1 MANVTGAQIRKLMN
15 WVLPKNVEGLAGL
28 AYDALQPRR
37 HDNAALEG
45 RHAGERRCFVLGNG
59 PSLAKMDLAPLADE
73 YTIGANSFYKH
84 PQASAVGLRYLCV
97 GDPHFMRDTPECVTW
112 HQTLCQK
119 MPRTV
124 FLLHS
129 DAERLVRKN
138 GLYQGREIYFVR
150 TGLTT
155 PTAVFARIDFTRAL
169 NVGTTTGTLVAI
181 PLAMY
186 LGFSEIYLVGFDAN
200 WLDNYDGSYHFYDKH
215 ELFPEFDSVSADT
228 RGFSYED
235 EVTMVLREYQ
245 SHRLLRQIAQS
256 RGVKLVNAT
265 LGGRLDMH
273 PRVEF
278 RSLFAGPR

>member
-1 MANVTGAQIRKLMN
+1 MNPAQIRKLMS
-15 WVLPKNVEGLAGL
+15 WVLPKNMEGLAGL
-28 AYDALQPRR
+28 AYDAVQPRLLA
-37 HDNAALEG
+37 NGALKG
-45 RHAGERRCFVLGNG
+45 RHAGERRCFVIGNG
-59 PSLAKMDLAPLADE
+59 PSLAKMDLAPLANE

-84 PQASAVGLRYLCV
+84 PQAATVGLRYLCV
-97 GDPHFMRDTPECVTW
+97 GDPHFMRNTPECVAW
-112 HQTLCQK
+112 HQTLCEK

-124 FLLHS
+124 FLLHN
-129 DAERLVRKN
+129 DAEPLVRDN
-138 GLYQGREIYFVR
+138 GLYQGRELYFVR

-155 PTAVFARIDFTRAL
+155 PTAAFARIDFTRGL

-235 EVTMVLREYQ
+235 EVTMVLREYH
-245 SHRLLRQIAQS
+245 SHRLLQQIAQS
-256 RGVKLVNAT
+256 RGIKLMNAT

-273 PRVEF
+273 PRIEY
-278 RSLFAGPR
+278 RSLFGGAG